1 MGSSRNFGCESNI
14 FRLLTEVDT
23 QQWRAEGGAGANGA
37 PDPGIQVQGVIQRA
51 KLQKLK
57 CCNWM
62 IFPIV
67 SLLIH
72 AVWI

>member
-1 MGSSRNFGCESNI
+1 MGSSRNFGRESDI

-23 QQWRAEGGAGANGA
+23 QHWRAEGGGNQA
-37 PDPGIQVQGVIQRA
+37 PTPGIQVQGGIQRA

-57 CCNWM
+57 CCSWM

-67 SLLIH
+67 SVLIR